1 MNLSIP
7 PNSIS
12 SITQRASPLH
22 QPMKLFISSNGFQ
35 KISTV
40 IQNILIKS
48 ISHSVNFTIPD
59 LKPRTHTHT
68 MRARAHALNLHASI
82 PARIRDLFES
92 IRIVPT
98 AEVEERVPE
107 MSYAWNLYTPANSYV
122 KFNDGNRTAAKNTD
136 TFDDD
141 CNNCS
146 NNCRNLYKTGA
157 PIRANSDYTAD
168 LTAILIFPRICDIF
182 NIFNIHGMEIVRISW
197 NKGWIW
203 NIRFDFFFFFYES
216 EGNYID

>member
-59 LKPRTHTHT
+59 LKPRTHTHNA
-68 MRARAHALNLHASI
+68 RARARIEFTRVHSGSNPWSLRIDSNRRKWRNASRKW
-82 PARIRDLFES
+82 ATLETCTHQRIRTWNLTTAIEPRPRTPTRSMITAIIVVTTVEIFIKRAHQFVP
-92 IRIVPT
+92 IRI
-98 AEVEERVPE
+98 
-107 MSYAWNLYTPANSYV
+107 
-122 KFNDGNRTAAKNTD
+122 
-136 TFDDD
+136 
-141 CNNCS
+141 
-146 NNCRNLYKTGA
+146 
-157 PIRANSDYTAD
+157 I
-168 LTAILIFPRICDIF
+168 PRI
-182 NIFNIHGMEIVRISW
+182 
-197 NKGWIW
+197 
-203 NIRFDFFFFFYES
+203 
-216 EGNYID
+216 

>member
-59 LKPRTHTHT
+59 LKPRTHTQCA
-68 MRARAHALNLHASI
+68 RARTHWIYTRPFRLESVISSNRFESFQRRKWRNASRKW
-82 PARIRDLFES
+82 ATLETCTHQRIRTWNLMTAIEPRPRTPTRSMITAIIVVTTVEIFIKRAHQFVP
-92 IRIVPT
+92 IRI
-98 AEVEERVPE
+98 
-107 MSYAWNLYTPANSYV
+107 
-122 KFNDGNRTAAKNTD
+122 
-136 TFDDD
+136 
-141 CNNCS
+141 
-146 NNCRNLYKTGA
+146 
-157 PIRANSDYTAD
+157 I
-168 LTAILIFPRICDIF
+168 PRI
-182 NIFNIHGMEIVRISW
+182 
-197 NKGWIW
+197 
-203 NIRFDFFFFFYES
+203 
-216 EGNYID
+216 

>member
-12 SITQRASPLH
+12 SITQRISLNP
-22 QPMKLFISSNGFQ
+22 KLFISSNGFQ

-59 LKPRTHTHT
+59 LKPHT
-68 MRARAHALNLHASI
+68 RARA
-82 PARIRDLFES
+82 RIEFTHVHSDSNPWSLRS

-122 KFNDGNRTAAKNTD
+122 KFNDGNRTAAKNTN

-157 PIRANSDYTAD
+157 PFVPIRIMPS
-168 LTAILIFPRICDIF
+168 I
-182 NIFNIHGMEIVRISW
+182 
-197 NKGWIW
+197 
-203 NIRFDFFFFFYES
+203 
-216 EGNYID
+216 